1 MPLRI
6 NEILVSSELEEIDL
20 MSDCVKMISS
30 ELPKEY
36 VSSYYRDEEDN
47 SYCVVYNLLE
57 KGTTDVVLKLN
68 FLLKEREDSIE
79 IVDMDVTIPN
89 DDQLVYALAK
99 YDKGENSNV
108 DKVNE
113 LVVKNIPA
121 DKYRVSLSLM
131 PFGEIK
137 IASSLIEMNEIV
149 HFMHDNEC
157 AHKINGTARDYVE
170 KDTMVAEVIDY
181 NIVHVEIGNH
191 VYEGVIAELNTAY
204 GKVPALLPI
213 SCVRKLCRGYFLYFR
228 ATIKADYMVE

>member
-6 NEILVSSELEEIDL
+6 NEILVSNELEEIDL
-20 MSDCVKMISS
+20 MSDCVKIISS
-30 ELPKEY
+30 DLPKEY
-36 VSSYYRDEEDN
+36 VSSYYRDEEGN
-47 SYCVVYNLLE
+47 SYCIVYNLFE
-57 KGTTDVVLKLN
+57 KGTSDVVLKLN
-68 FLLKEREDSIE
+68 VLLKEREDSIE

-89 DDQLVYALAK
+89 DNQLVYALAK

-113 LVVKNIPA
+113 LVVKNKPA

-157 AHKINGTARDYVE
+157 VHKIDGDYVE

-181 NIVHVEIGNH
+181 NIVHVEIGDH

-228 ATIKADYMVE
+228 ATIKADYIFE